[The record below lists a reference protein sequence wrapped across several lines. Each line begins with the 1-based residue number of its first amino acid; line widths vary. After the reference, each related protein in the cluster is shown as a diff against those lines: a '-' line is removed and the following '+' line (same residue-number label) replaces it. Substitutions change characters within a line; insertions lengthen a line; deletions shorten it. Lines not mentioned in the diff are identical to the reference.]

1 MDYKMQNT
9 AYVLDFDGTVTRV
22 DISTELAM
30 EFGGQ
35 EFKETEKA
43 YFRKEIGMREWLTKA
58 CSVLPPDLHHLV
70 SLSLKKGVLR
80 PGFIEFL
87 KYVRSRSGRVFIASD
102 GLGFY
107 IEPLLEKFG
116 CRHLIDGIYMNKTIK
131 GKDGLELI
139 IGNAH
144 PNCRICGS
152 CKAAQ
157 VLKLEKEGYRVI
169 YVGDGM
175 NDRFGASWA
184 DQVFARDRMAEY
196 MRRSGRPYQ
205 PWSDFFDL
213 LNSPDPAEEMPDAAP
228 LCDPEG
234 GGLRIFE

>member
-1 MDYKMQNT
+1 MGCEVQNT
-9 AYVLDFDGTVTRV
+9 AYVLDFDGTVTTV
-22 DISTELAM
+22 DISTALAL

-35 EFKETEKA
+35 EFRETEKA
-43 YFRKEIGMREWLTKA
+43 YFRKQIGMKEWLAKA
-58 CSVLPPDLHHLV
+58 CSVLPPDLHYLT
-70 SLSLKKGVLR
+70 SLSLKQGVLR
-80 PGFIEFL
+80 PGFVEFL
-87 KYVRSRSGRVFIASD
+87 KYVHSRSYRVYIASD

-116 CRHLIDGIYMNKTIK
+116 CRHLIDGIYMNKTIN

-144 PNCRICGS
+144 PSCRICGN
-152 CKAAQ
+152 CKASQ
-157 VLKLEKEGYRVI
+157 VLKLKKEGYRVI

-184 DQVFARDRMAEY
+184 DQIFARDRLAEY
-196 MRRSGRPYQ
+196 LQRSGRPYQ

-213 LNSPDPAEEMPDAAP
+213 LNPPDPAKETPAAP

-234 GGLRIFE
+234 EVTK